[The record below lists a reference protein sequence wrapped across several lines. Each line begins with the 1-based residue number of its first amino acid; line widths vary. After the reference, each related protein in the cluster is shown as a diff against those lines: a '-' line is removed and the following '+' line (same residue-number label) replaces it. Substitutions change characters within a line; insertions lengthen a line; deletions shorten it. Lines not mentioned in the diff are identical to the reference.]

1 MKKLLI
7 LSVLLGLMAL
17 PMFASDFSWG
27 GDLTFGFIGDFGDNE
42 AETSTV
48 TFDIKAT
55 VDDYNSLVIE
65 MDLLDADAATP
76 DKAVVTTDIGGWLGL
91 PVGLTTNWGWDDPDA
106 NEFHGISDYGN
117 EEVFD
122 FSTGDDFGHQF
133 LLSASFLEVEVAFD
147 PGGKVTGV
155 NAGDLLAGV
164 AVKEPIPGLN
174 AEFYYYQAL
183 AAIDEFGEG
192 QIMFD
197 AAYSTEVAGVGLDV
211 GAAFFYFLD
220 KDAAIINLGK
230 PFDYEWAYGVAAA
243 ASVSMFNIT
252 LGLDGNEEDML
263 ESISATAVAAPI
275 DLLDVYAGLWYS
287 VGGEDLAEVDLGV
300 NAHVGATELYV
311 GYLIASDL
319 AIAGDNFNS
328 PAGLGTESGA
338 YIKFDV
344 NY

>member
-42 AETSTV
+42 GETSTV

-65 MDLLDADAATP
+65 VDLLDNAVP

-106 NEFHGISDYGN
+106 NEFHAISNYGN

-122 FSTGDDFGHQF
+122 FSKGDYFGHQF
-133 LLSASFLEVEVAFD
+133 LLSVSMLEVEVAFN
-147 PGGKVTGV
+147 PGYNDGIGPLTTDYG
-155 NAGDLLAGV
+155 ALLAGV

-174 AEFYYYQAL
+174 AEVYYYQGGTS
-183 AAIDEFGEG
+183 AAGAPEVDEFDLG

-197 AAYSTEVAGVGLDV
+197 AAYSGEFGGIGLDV
-211 GAAFFYFLD
+211 GAAFFYNMD
-220 KDAAIINLGK
+220 DAAA
-230 PFDYEWAYGVAAA
+230 YAWAFGIGMA
-243 ASVSMFNIT
+243 ASVSMFDIT
-252 LGLDGNEEDML
+252 VGVDGNENDML
-263 ESISATAVAAPI
+263 NELSATVEVAPV
-275 DLLDVYAGLWYS
+275 DLATIYAGLYYS
-287 VGGEDLAEVDLGV
+287 GANSELNEVDLGV
-300 NAHVGATELYV
+300 NAHIGAAEAYIGYV
-311 GYLIASDL
+311 VTDTGS
-319 AIAGDNFNS
+319 GDNYNS
-328 PAGLGTESGA
+328 PAGIPDGGA
-338 YIKFDV
+338 YIKFDI